1 LSLIKSETAIYNIAG
16 QKVIHTEGSQT
27 INVSSTPAAQSLLT
41 LSNTKNKSYDRNV
54 VAFFVEKSSVYYI

>member
-1 LSLIKSETAIYNIAG
+1 MGDY
-16 QKVIHTEGSQT
+16 
-27 INVSSTPAAQSLLT
+27 PAAQSLLT

>member
-1 LSLIKSETAIYNIAG
+1 MVKKKSLFIKMKYLN
-16 QKVIHTEGSQT
+16 QT
-27 INVSSTPAAQSLLT
+27 GNVPAAQSLLT